1 VQSIEVG
8 QPAGVEIDLDRVSEL
23 SLAGAVMR
31 ERKQADHDPTS
42 SLFGLS
48 GQQRLERAGIGPARE
63 QLIAVDQIEQC
74 HRLLAQCMDD
84 VMVVDHMTV
93 LAAGLGRPASAVA
106 SAECAEPAALL
117 RERRAVDARR
127 VRAAPPSPCGA
138 AYASAPTSP
147 PPAAQS
153 RKPMGGVP
161 TRASIG
167 AVRAWRY
174 TVGNGQAGGKS

>member
-1 VQSIEVG
+1 VKLESIVV
-8 QPAGVEIDLDRVSEL
+8 VEHGRLPIDEAVVKDIMATISGGDVSAL
-23 SLAGAVMR
+23 PPVHLW
-31 ERKQADHDPTS
+31 
-42 SLFGLS
+42 
-48 GQQRLERAGIGPARE
+48 RLVSR
-63 QLIAVDQIEQC
+63 
-74 HRLLAQCMDD
+74 
-84 VMVVDHMTV
+84 
-93 LAAGLGRPASAVA
+93 LAARPGRIRRTCCLTPRAPCSRC
-106 SAECAEPAALL
+106 STSEGGAAFALW
-117 RERRAVDARR
+117 
-127 VRAAPPSPCGA
+127 A